1 MILRNKYLKDW
12 SNIVSSHFSNLSLPE
27 VTGLATWSFGIAVTK
42 SSSLTKISELIAKIN
57 QEKIN
62 TVRNR
67 LKEWYKEADK
77 KTGEKRSE
85 LEVEECF
92 APLLR
97 WILSIWQWESQ
108 EKWLPL
114 AIDTTNI
121 GENFTVLSLN
131 ILYEGC
137 GIPVA
142 WKIVKERETG
152 SWRPHWL
159 HLFELLQG
167 VVPED
172 IQVIVLADRGLYADW
187 LFQAICQL
195 NWHPLLRLKKTGT
208 YRPKGKQKW
217 RDMFTVVE
225 KKGDAWS
232 GEVTCYKSNPIKCTL
247 LASWHEEYEE
257 PWLIMTDLEP
267 NEADIS
273 WYHFRAWIESSYRDI
288 KSDGWQWQKT
298 RLQDPK
304 RAERIWLALAVAMIW
319 TVSAGSQTMQEEC
332 VREEKQ
338 ETLSNHNKPVNS
350 NQKLVFQK
358 VKRNTSLFL
367 KGLIGI
373 IADLLRG
380 VGVRVGNLYPVS
392 SYAMNTS

>member
-12 SNIVSSHFSNLSLPE
+12 SNIVSSHFGNLSLPQ
-27 VTGLATWSFGIAVTK
+27 VTGLATWSFGIALTK
-42 SSSLTKISELIAKIN
+42 SSSVTQISEFIAKIN
-57 QEKIN
+57 EEKTN
-62 TVRNR
+62 TVLNR
-67 LKEWYKEADK
+67 LKEWYKEGEK

-85 LEVEECF
+85 LDVEECF

-97 WILSIWQWESQ
+97 WILSIWQSE

-114 AIDTTNI
+114 AIDATNI

-131 ILYEGC
+131 VLYEGC

-142 WKIVKERETG
+142 WKIVKEREAG
-152 SWRPHWL
+152 SWKPHWL

-187 LFQAICQL
+187 LFEAICQL
-195 NWHPLLRLKKTGT
+195 NWHPLLRLKKLGT
-208 YRPKGKQKW
+208 YRQKGKRIWQ
-217 RDMFTVVE
+217 DMSTVVE
-225 KKGDAWS
+225 KKGDVWS

-247 LASWHEEYEE
+247 LASWDKEYEE
-257 PWLIMTDLEP
+257 PWLIMTDLP
-267 NEADIS
+267 ASEADIS

-304 RAERIWLALAVAMIW
+304 RAERVWLALAVAMIW
-319 TVSAGSQTMQEEC
+319 AVSAGTQKREEEC
-332 VREEKQ
+332 VTEEKQ
-338 ETLSNHNKPVNS
+338 ATLSNQDKPVES
-350 NQKLVFQK
+350 KKKLVFQK
-358 VKRNTSLFL
+358 VKRNTSIFL

-373 IADLLRG
+373 IADLLTG

>member
-12 SNIVSSHFSNLSLPE
+12 SNIVSSHFSNLSLPQ
-27 VTGLATWSFGIAVTK
+27 VTGLATWSFGIALTQ
-42 SSSLTKISELIAKIN
+42 SSSVTKISELIAEIN
-57 QEKIN
+57 EEKIN

-67 LKEWYKEADK
+67 LKEWYKEAEK

-85 LEVEECF
+85 LNVEECF
-92 APLLR
+92 GPLFR
-97 WILSIWQWESQ
+97 WIIRIWQWQGE
-108 EKWLPL
+108 EKWLLL

-131 ILYEGC
+131 VLYEGC

-142 WKIVKERETG
+142 WKIVKEREAG
-152 SWRPHWL
+152 SWQPHWL
-159 HLFELLQG
+159 HLFELLQE

-187 LFQAICQL
+187 LFEAICEL

-208 YRPKGKQKW
+208 YRPKGKRKW
-217 RDMFTVVE
+217 QEMSTVVQ
-225 KKGDAWS
+225 KKGDVWS

-247 LASWHEEYEE
+247 LASWDEKYEE
-257 PWLIMTDLEP
+257 PWLVMTDLEAS
-267 NEADIS
+267 EADIS

-298 RLQDPK
+298 RLQDPQ
-304 RAERIWLALAVAMIW
+304 RAERVWLALAVAMIW
-319 TVSAGSQTMQEEC
+319 VVSDGTQKVQEQS

-338 ETLSNHNKPVNS
+338 ETLSNQNKLVDS
-350 NQKLVFQK
+350 KQKLVFKK
-358 VKRNTSLFL
+358 VKRNISIFL

-373 IADLLRG
+373 IADLLKD
-380 VGVRVGNLYPVS
+380 VGVRVSKLYPVS
-392 SYAMNTS
+392 SYAINTS